1 MIIRVDKCSSF
12 GIKKRSSK
20 SNLSCSLIT
29 NLYPVSNSENLS
41 AILVVVSIST
51 CPMKDTNPNCV
62 ICLMILY
69 RKLIN
74 YLYTPETKFFYIVAT
89 YSQKSHGT

>member
-1 MIIRVDKCSSF
+1 MNFNLNFVQF
-12 GIKKRSSK
+12 YLASK
-20 SNLSCSLIT
+20 QLNYYYYYYY
-29 NLYPVSNSENLS
+29 YPVSNSENLS